1 MSIYINLPWHSS
13 KDPGNSRTHC
23 HQKAAMTLIAA
34 STCFHFCFLF
44 PGGEGSTC
52 KSATNGIPWIQLSGG
67 PWDGFVISN
76 LLGLASDE
84 GFSRQW
90 EHQENCLQQSR
101 TCDSFLASMHLC
113 ERPCIKTS
121 LQQMRQN
128 PFWHGVTHVW
138 AAEECCEHDLCD
150 TFTWSR
156 NLYRLL
162 AYTASPKSHKRSIV
176 ASSNCFNPEAN
187 LVMLKTKTRLETF
200 GAKRLKRWINDGLFQ
215 RFLQAR
221 MKSPRRIRSCLRNSL
236 TDAKAWKR
244 FIRWNIWKEAMKEI
258 QKIRKNLCQSYL
270 NVIITR
276 CSCNV
281 CLPFLD
287 RNLAIVQQKITICGA
302 LVGIKI
308 RHDQS

>member
-1 MSIYINLPWHSS
+1 
-13 KDPGNSRTHC
+13 
-23 HQKAAMTLIAA
+23 
-34 STCFHFCFLF
+34 
-44 PGGEGSTC
+44 
-52 KSATNGIPWIQLSGG
+52 
-67 PWDGFVISN
+67 
-76 LLGLASDE
+76 
-84 GFSRQW
+84 
-90 EHQENCLQQSR
+90 
-101 TCDSFLASMHLC
+101 
-113 ERPCIKTS
+113 
-121 LQQMRQN
+121 MRQN

-138 AAEECCEHDLCD
+138 AAEECCEHDFCD

-281 CLPFLD
+281 SLPFLD
-287 RNLAIVQQKITICGA
+287 SNLAIVQQKITICGA